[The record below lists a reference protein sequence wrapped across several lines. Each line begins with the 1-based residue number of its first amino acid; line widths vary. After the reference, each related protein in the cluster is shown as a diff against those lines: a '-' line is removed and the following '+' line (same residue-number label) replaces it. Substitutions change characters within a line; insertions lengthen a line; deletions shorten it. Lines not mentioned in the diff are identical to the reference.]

1 MQFGFDLPL
10 RGPLATPEMM
20 TRIATEAEA
29 MGFGYAT
36 VSDHIIFPATITAR
50 YPYSETGAF
59 PNMGAGDVYDQLTAI
74 AFLAARTTKLRFLTS
89 VMVVPHRPAVLTAK
103 VIATIDVLSSG
114 RITIG
119 CGAGWLKE
127 EFEAIGAPPF
137 DARGEATNEYLAAF
151 KELWTKDSPR
161 FQGKHVKFDNILFA
175 PKPVQKPHPPLWIGG
190 ESAPALRR
198 AAKLGDGWY
207 PIGTNPQ
214 FPLDTLDR
222 YRAAVVRLHGLL
234 KEQGRDPKAFTLGY
248 RCAIPWGG
256 EAAKASDGARR
267 LFTGDAATVAADI
280 RAMRETGVSSLDF
293 RMAAPTLD
301 GMLANMKRFRDE
313 VMAKV

>member
-1 MQFGFDLPL
+1 MLFGFDLPL
-10 RGPLATPEMM
+10 RGPLATADTM
-20 TRIATEAEA
+20 TRIANEAEA

-36 VSDHIIFPATITAR
+36 ISDHVIFPATINAR

-74 AFLAARTTKLRFLTS
+74 AFLSARTKKLRFLTS
-89 VMVVPHRPAVLTAK
+89 VMVVPHRPAVQTAK
-103 VIATIDVLSSG
+103 VIATIDVLSGG

-119 CGAGWLKE
+119 CGAGWLRE

-137 DARGEATNEYLAAF
+137 DQRGEATNEYLAAF
-151 KELWTKDSPR
+151 KELWTQESPR
-161 FQGKHVKFDNILFA
+161 FAGKHVKFDNILFA
-175 PKPVQKPHPPLWIGG
+175 PKPTQKPHPPLWVGG
-190 ESAPALRR
+190 ESNPALRR

-214 FPLDTLDR
+214 FPVDTLAR
-222 YRAAVVRLHGLL
+222 YKGHVARLHAML
-234 KEQGRDPKAFTLGY
+234 KEEGRDLKTFTLGY
-248 RCAIPWGG
+248 RCAVPWGG
-256 EAAKASDGARR
+256 EAAKASDGERR
-267 LFTGDAATVAADI
+267 LFTGDAATIAADI
-280 RAMRETGVSSLDF
+280 RAMRDLGVSSLDF

-301 GMLANMKRFRDE
+301 GMLGNMQRFRDE

>member
-1 MQFGFDLPL
+1 MLYGFDLPL
-10 RGPLATPEMM
+10 RGPLATAEQM
-20 TRIATEAEA
+20 TRLATEAEA

-36 VSDHIIFPATITAR
+36 VSDHIIFPATINAR

-59 PNMGAGDVYDQLTAI
+59 PNMGTGEVFDQLTAI
-74 AFLAARTTKLRFLTS
+74 AFMAARTRTLRFLTS

-103 VIATIDVLSSG
+103 VIATIDVLSGG

-119 CGAGWLKE
+119 CGAGWLRE
-127 EFEAIGAPPF
+127 EFDAIGTPPF
-137 DARGEATNEYLAAF
+137 DTRGEATNEYLAAF
-151 KELWTKDSPR
+151 KELWTKDAPR
-161 FQGKHVKFDNILFA
+161 FAGKHVKFDNILFA

-214 FPLDTLDR
+214 FPLDTLPR
-222 YRAAVVRLHGLL
+222 YQAAVARLHGNLRDA
-234 KEQGRDPKAFTLGY
+234 GRDPGAFTLGY
-248 RCAIPWGG
+248 RCAVPWAAG
-256 EAAKASDGARR
+256 EARADDGERK
-267 LFTGDAATVAADI
+267 LFSGDAAAVAADI
-280 RAMRETGVSSLDF
+280 RAMRGIGVSSLDF

-301 GMLANMKRFRDE
+301 GTLANMKRFRDE

>member
-103 VIATIDVLSSG
+103 VIATIDVLSGG

-222 YRAAVVRLHGLL
+222 YRAAVARLHGLL
-234 KEQGRDPKAFTLGY
+234 KEQRRDPKAFTLGY

-256 EAAKASDGARR
+256 EAAKASDGTRR

-280 RAMRETGVSSLDF
+280 RAMRETGVTSLDF